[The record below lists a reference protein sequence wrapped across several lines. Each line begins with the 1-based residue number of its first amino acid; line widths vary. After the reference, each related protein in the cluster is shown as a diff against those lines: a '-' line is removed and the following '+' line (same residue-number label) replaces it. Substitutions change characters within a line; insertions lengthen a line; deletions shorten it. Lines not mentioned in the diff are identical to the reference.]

1 MRPRADFPSECFV
14 SDGTFCSV
22 ITKVATKNLGTNV
35 SLSHSHRCIQNTVKD
50 LRWSVLRFTFSP

>member
-22 ITKVATKNLGTNV
+22 ITKVATRN
-35 SLSHSHRCIQNTVKD
+35 
-50 LRWSVLRFTFSP
+50 

>member
-22 ITKVATKNLGTNV
+22 ITKVATKN
-35 SLSHSHRCIQNTVKD
+35 
-50 LRWSVLRFTFSP
+50 